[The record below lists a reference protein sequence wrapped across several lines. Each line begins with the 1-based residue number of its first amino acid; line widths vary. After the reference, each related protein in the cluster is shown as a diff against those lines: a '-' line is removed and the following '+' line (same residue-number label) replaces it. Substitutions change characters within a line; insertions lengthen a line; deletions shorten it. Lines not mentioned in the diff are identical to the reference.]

1 MINMNMKYPLQQLKN
16 YAVLIRLNRPIGI
29 CLLLWPTLW
38 ALWLASAGRP
48 RPLLVI
54 IFILGV
60 IVMRSA
66 GVVINDFADRN
77 IDRHVA
83 RTRDRPL
90 TSGKVSSREAWVLFI
105 CLMLIALGLVAM
117 LNHYTVKLALIGAM
131 LAMVYPFTKRYLHFP
146 QLFLGL
152 AYAWGV
158 PMAFAAVL
166 GYVPLSGWILYVA
179 ALLWPIAYDT
189 MYAMVDRSDDIKIGV
204 KSTAILFGEFDR
216 PIIAIIQLVFL
227 SILILVGIIDKLSPS
242 YYLACVVA
250 LGLMV
255 YQQILLSQANTALYF
270 KAFLNNH
277 WLGLIIFAGL
287 ALSYYN

>member
-1 MINMNMKYPLQQLKN
+1 MKLYPLQRLTN
-16 YAVLIRLNRPIGI
+16 YAILMRLNRPIGI
-29 CLLLWPTLW
+29 YLLLWPTLW

-48 RPLLVI
+48 RSMLVI

-83 RTRDRPL
+83 RTRERPL
-90 TSGKVSSREAWVLFI
+90 TTGKVSSREAWALFI
-105 CLMLIALGLVAM
+105 SLMLIALGLVAM
-117 LNHYTVKLALIGAM
+117 LNPFTIKLALVGAA
-131 LAMVYPFTKRYLHFP
+131 LAMIYPFTKRYLPFP
-146 QLFLGL
+146 QFFLGL

-158 PMAFAAVL
+158 PMAFGAVL
-166 GYVPLSGWILYVA
+166 GYVPLIGWVLYVA

-189 MYAMVDRSDDIKIGV
+189 MYAMVDRVDDSKIGV

-216 PIIAIIQLVFL
+216 PIIAIIQLIFL
-227 SILILVGIIDKLSPS
+227 SILVLVGLIDKLSPS

-250 LGLMV
+250 LSLMV
-255 YQQILLSQANTALYF
+255 YQQNLLSKANSTLYF
-270 KAFLNNH
+270 RAFLNNH
-277 WLGLIIFAGL
+277 WVGLIIFVGL
-287 ALSYYN
+287 LLNYY